1 MRANRMFFS
10 QEVVDRW
17 LEAGQVNLEGDRL
30 SLIEGPTFRL
40 TSGVV
45 FKAEVSSG
53 VDPLDLCGRVKTISE
68 VEALLGD
75 LVPGSVLI
83 GDQAYEVVD
92 GFLGELVSAA
102 DGGDSLGA
110 LQRLVAEG

>member
-10 QEVVDRW
+10 QAVVDRW
-17 LEAGQVNLEGDRL
+17 LEAGQVSLEGDRL

-45 FKAEVSSG
+45 FRAEVSSG
-53 VDPLDLCGRVKTISE
+53 EDPLDLCGRAKTLSE
-68 VEALLGD
+68 VEALQGD
-75 LVPGSVLI
+75 IVPGSVLI

-102 DGGDSLGA
+102 DGGDPVQA
-110 LQRLVAEG
+110 LSRLVAEG